1 MKITKGKL
9 IIGGILC
16 LMLAKFA
23 YQYFDYYFKVEQINE
38 NQLKLTASYKLLG
51 FVHDVYN
58 YDIET
63 DEKTIFND
71 NLSLAYSQGENER
84 TLIMSGASLLEKNHV
99 YKIILFNKE
108 ERWSDSSLFCIRSSN
123 VISTT
128 TREAEK
134 LISFAQQCQE
144 QK

>member
-1 MKITKGKL
+1 
-9 IIGGILC
+9 
-16 LMLAKFA
+16 
-23 YQYFDYYFKVEQINE
+23 
-38 NQLKLTASYKLLG
+38 
-51 FVHDVYN
+51 
-58 YDIET
+58 
-63 DEKTIFND
+63 
-71 NLSLAYSQGENER
+71 LSLAYSQGENER